1 MSEIVCH
8 VCHRGCHLKEGQIGF
23 CRARK
28 NENGRNVCA
37 NYGRITSMAMDPI
50 EKKPLRQF
58 YPGSSILSVGSYGC
72 NFACPFC
79 QNYSISMSDADS
91 VPWISVSPQE
101 LAVRARSIPGNLG
114 AAFTYNE
121 PLISYEYIIAT
132 ARLLRPE
139 YKIVLVSNGC
149 VSKDVLD
156 QLLPYID
163 AINIDLKGDEAFY
176 RELGGS
182 YALVKQTIAACVPR
196 IHTEVTILVIPG
208 KNDNP
213 AWIDAESTWLSQL
226 SEDVVLHLSRY
237 FPRYHYAIEATPRET
252 ILWLQQV
259 AQKHLRYVYTGNM
272 GCVLI

>member
-1 MSEIVCH
+1 MSEIICH

-23 CRARK
+23 CQARK

-58 YPGSSILSVGSYGC
+58 YPGRSILSVGSYGC

-79 QNYSISMSDADS
+79 QNYRISMSDADA
-91 VPWISVSPQE
+91 VRWISVSPQE
-101 LAVRARSIPGNLG
+101 LAARARSIPGNLG
-114 AAFTYNE
+114 VAFTYNE
-121 PLISYEYIIAT
+121 PLISYEYIIDT

-139 YKIVLVSNGC
+139 YQIVLVSNGC

-196 IHTEVTILVIPG
+196 IHTEVTTLVIPG

-252 ILWLQQV
+252 ILRLQQA
-259 AQKHLRYVYTGNM
+259 AQKHLRNVYTGNM
-272 GCVLI
+272 